1 VKRILITGK
10 NSYIGN
16 SLEAWL
22 KKDPDNYSIDKIS
35 LRDDGWKEKDFSAYD
50 TVVHVAGIAHRK
62 ETRDNQQLYY
72 KVNRDLAYEVAQKAQ
87 KENVKQFI
95 FFSSMSVY
103 GLEEGVID
111 ENTPLNPTTHYG
123 KSKLQAEEKINE
135 LNNNSFKVAIVR
147 PPMIYGKG
155 CKGNYQRLR
164 RLALITP
171 VFPDIDNTRS
181 MIYIDNL
188 CEFIRILIDKFIHG
202 VFCPQNQEYVK
213 TSEMVKLISNEH
225 GKRLKLVSLFNPII
239 NAINIGTIKKVFGN
253 LVYAETL
260 KDYKDIEALNFIDFQ
275 ISIKLTEE

>member
-1 VKRILITGK
+1 MKRILITGK

-135 LNNNSFKVAIVR
+135 LNNNSF
-147 PPMIYGKG
+147 
-155 CKGNYQRLR
+155 
-164 RLALITP
+164 
-171 VFPDIDNTRS
+171 
-181 MIYIDNL
+181 
-188 CEFIRILIDKFIHG
+188 
-202 VFCPQNQEYVK
+202 
-213 TSEMVKLISNEH
+213 
-225 GKRLKLVSLFNPII
+225 
-239 NAINIGTIKKVFGN
+239 
-253 LVYAETL
+253 
-260 KDYKDIEALNFIDFQ
+260 
-275 ISIKLTEE
+275 